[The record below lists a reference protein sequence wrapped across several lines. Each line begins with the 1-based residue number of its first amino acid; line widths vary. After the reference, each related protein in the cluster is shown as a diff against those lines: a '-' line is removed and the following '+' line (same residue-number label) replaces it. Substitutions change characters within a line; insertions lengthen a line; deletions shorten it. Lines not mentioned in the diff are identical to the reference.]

1 VAVAPQQRS
10 AASGATVSP
19 PASAAAKA
27 DHAQPGISA
36 ALQGHAIPRAGIAA
50 PMDGSAK
57 RDITVEYRPSI
68 ARFGAIRAA
77 GKAAAAAAE
86 EEEEGE
92 ISRVPVLAI
101 QPKLRRAHTS
111 IMTTTIGPSRGKFL
125 TSNPHARNPSLLT
138 VMFFNL
144 ISGTTIRITTPTR
157 PSIPPPP

>member
-1 VAVAPQQRS
+1 
-10 AASGATVSP
+10 
-19 PASAAAKA
+19 
-27 DHAQPGISA
+27 
-36 ALQGHAIPRAGIAA
+36 
-50 PMDGSAK
+50 MDGSAK

-68 ARFGAIRAA
+68 VRFGAIRSA
-77 GKAAAAAAE
+77 GKAAAAAAAAE
-86 EEEEGE
+86 EEEEEE
-92 ISRVPVLAI
+92 ISRVTVLAI

-144 ISGTTIRITTPTR
+144 ISGTTIRITTPTM

>member
-1 VAVAPQQRS
+1 
-10 AASGATVSP
+10 
-19 PASAAAKA
+19 
-27 DHAQPGISA
+27 
-36 ALQGHAIPRAGIAA
+36 
-50 PMDGSAK
+50 MDGSAK

-77 GKAAAAAAE
+77 GKAAAAAAAAEE

-138 VMFFNL
+138 VMFFIL
-144 ISGTTIRITTPTR
+144 ISGTTIRITTPTM

>member
-1 VAVAPQQRS
+1 
-10 AASGATVSP
+10 
-19 PASAAAKA
+19 
-27 DHAQPGISA
+27 
-36 ALQGHAIPRAGIAA
+36 
-50 PMDGSAK
+50 MDGSAK

-77 GKAAAAAAE
+77 GKAAAAAAAAE
-86 EEEEGE
+86 EEEEEEEEGEGEGE

-138 VMFFNL
+138 VMFFYL
-144 ISGTTIRITTPTR
+144 ISGTTIRITTPTM